1 MKLLFVAAEGAP
13 FAKTGGLG
21 DVIGA
26 LPKSLAT
33 AGEEVAVMLPYY
45 DLIDQKFGS
54 QVEDLCSFYIDMSWR
69 HQYVGVK
76 KLIKDQVTYYFI
88 DNRYYFF
95 RGHVYG
101 DWDDGERFAF
111 FQLAAIEAM
120 EKINLIPDVLHSHDY
135 HTAMIPFLLKE
146 KYHWIQSYQSIKTV
160 FTIHNIEFQGQ
171 FGPDM
176 LGDLFSVGSQRY
188 EDGTLRWNNCLNWMK
203 AAVLYADSVT
213 TVSPSYA
220 LEIQGPEFGK
230 GLDQVMRMESSK
242 LIGCINGIDTELY
255 NPETDP
261 FLKHSFSLNDMTG
274 KALNKIDLQKK
285 LGLTCDATI
294 PMIGIVSRLTDQ
306 KGFDLIIQELE
317 HMMALDVQ
325 LVVLGTGY
333 QHYEETFKKFSH
345 KYPEKLS
352 AQITFDLA
360 LAQEIYAS
368 SDLFLMP
375 SAFEPCGLS
384 QLMAMRYGS
393 LPLVHEVGGLK
404 DTVLPFNPY
413 DKSGRGFSF
422 NHFSGYWMMQTL
434 AFALDVYK
442 NHQEDWKILQKNAM
456 SCDFSWDTASQ
467 AYLKLYQDLWKP

>member
-274 KALNKIDLQKK
+274 KALNKIDLQK
-285 LGLTCDATI
+285 
-294 PMIGIVSRLTDQ
+294 
-306 KGFDLIIQELE
+306 
-317 HMMALDVQ
+317 
-325 LVVLGTGY
+325 
-333 QHYEETFKKFSH
+333 
-345 KYPEKLS
+345 
-352 AQITFDLA
+352 
-360 LAQEIYAS
+360 
-368 SDLFLMP
+368 
-375 SAFEPCGLS
+375 
-384 QLMAMRYGS
+384 
-393 LPLVHEVGGLK
+393 
-404 DTVLPFNPY
+404 N
-413 DKSGRGFSF
+413 
-422 NHFSGYWMMQTL
+422 
-434 AFALDVYK
+434 
-442 NHQEDWKILQKNAM
+442 
-456 SCDFSWDTASQ
+456 
-467 AYLKLYQDLWKP
+467 